1 MLVGERM
8 SHPVMSVAPDLPIM
22 EALNMMKREKIRRL
36 PVVKEGRLVGIVAER
51 DLLNASTAPTTT
63 LSVWELNYQL
73 SRIKVS
79 NVMSKKVITV
89 QEDAS
94 IEAAARIMTD
104 KKVGGVPVMR
114 GDELVGIITET
125 DLFKILLEM
134 MGAREPGVRVTALV
148 PDTRGELAKLT
159 AAISAAGGDFVS
171 FGTFSGETASDR
183 LITFKVTG
191 MEMDQVEPAIASV
204 IEKIVDIRLCCD

>member
-8 SHPVMSVAPDLPIM
+8 SHPVMSVAPNLPIM
-22 EALNMMKREKIRRL
+22 EALNMMKGKNIRRF
-36 PVVKEGRLVGIVAER
+36 PVVKDGKLVGIVAER

-79 NVMSKKVITV
+79 DVMSKKVITV
-89 QEDAS
+89 PEDAS

-104 KKVGGVPVMR
+104 KKVGGLPVMR
-114 GDELVGIITET
+114 GDELSGIITET
-125 DLFKILLEM
+125 DLFKVLLEL

-148 PDTRGELAKLT
+148 PDTHGELAKLT
-159 AAISAAGGDFVS
+159 AAITEAGGDFIS

-183 LITFKVTG
+183 MITFKVTG
-191 MEMDQVEPAIASV
+191 LEMDQVEPVIASV
-204 IEKIVDIRLCCD
+204 ITRLMDIRLCCD

>member
-22 EALNMMKREKIRRL
+22 EALNMMKSKNIRRF
-36 PVVKEGRLVGIVAER
+36 PVVKDGKLVGIVAER

-73 SRIKVS
+73 SRIKVKD
-79 NVMSKKVITV
+79 VMSKKVITV

-104 KKVGGVPVMR
+104 KKVGGLPVMR
-114 GDELVGIITET
+114 GDELSGIITET
-125 DLFKILLEM
+125 DLFKVLLEL

-148 PDTRGELAKLT
+148 PNVHGELAKLT

-171 FGTFSGETASDR
+171 FGTFFGETANDR
-183 LITFKVTG
+183 MITFKVTG
-191 MEMDQVEPAIASV
+191 MEMEQVEPVIASL
-204 IEKIVDIRLCCD
+204 IEKIMDIRLCCD

>member
-22 EALNMMKREKIRRL
+22 EALNMMKSKRIRRF
-36 PVVKEGRLVGIVAER
+36 PVVKDGKLVGIVAER

-79 NVMSKKVITV
+79 DVMSKKVITV
-89 QEDAS
+89 SENAS
-94 IEAAARIMTD
+94 IEAAARIMAD
-104 KKVGGVPVMR
+104 KKVGGLPVMR
-114 GDELVGIITET
+114 GDELIGIITET
-125 DLFKILLEM
+125 DLFKVLLEL

-148 PDTRGELAKLT
+148 PDTHGELAKLT
-159 AAISAAGGDFVS
+159 AAITAAGGDFIS
-171 FGTFSGETASDR
+171 FGTFSGETANDR
-183 LITFKVTG
+183 TITFKITG
-191 MEMDQVEPAIASV
+191 LEMDQVEPVIGSV
-204 IEKIVDIRLCCD
+204 ITRLMDIRLCCD

>member
-22 EALNMMKREKIRRL
+22 EALNMMKGKNIRRF
-36 PVVKEGRLVGIVAER
+36 PVVKDGRLVGIVAER

-73 SRIKVS
+73 SRIKVKDAT
-79 NVMSKKVITV
+79 SKKVITV

-104 KKVGGVPVMR
+104 KKVGGLPVMR
-114 GDELVGIITET
+114 GDELSGIITET
-125 DLFKILLEM
+125 DLFEVLLVQLDGGQRAGRACHRL
-134 MGAREPGVRVTALV
+134 GAQCPRRVGEIDSGHLRGRRRLRLLRHLLRRNRQRPNDHLQGHRHGDGPG
-148 PDTRGELAKLT
+148 
-159 AAISAAGGDFVS
+159 
-171 FGTFSGETASDR
+171 
-183 LITFKVTG
+183 
-191 MEMDQVEPAIASV
+191 
-204 IEKIVDIRLCCD
+204 

>member
-8 SHPVMSVAPDLPIM
+8 SHPVMSISPDLPIM
-22 EALNMMKREKIRRL
+22 EALNMMKREKIRRY
-36 PVVKEGRLVGIVAER
+36 PVVKDGKLVGIVAER

-79 NVMSKKVITV
+79 DMMTKKVITV
-89 QEDAS
+89 QENAS
-94 IEAAARIMTD
+94 IEAAARIMVD
-104 KKVGGVPVMR
+104 KKVGGLPVMR

-148 PDTRGELAKLT
+148 PDTHGELAKLT
-159 AAISAAGGDFVS
+159 AAVSAAGGDFIS
-171 FGTFSGETASDR
+171 FGIFSGETASDR
-183 LITFKVTG
+183 MITFKITG
-191 MEMDQVEPAIASV
+191 LDMDKVEPVIASV

>member
-8 SHPVMSVAPDLPIM
+8 SHPVMSISPDLPIM
-22 EALNMMKREKIRRL
+22 EALNMMKREKIRRF
-36 PVVKEGRLVGIVAER
+36 PVVKDGKLVGIVAER

-79 NVMSKKVITV
+79 DMMTKKVITV
-89 QEDAS
+89 QENAP
-94 IEAAARIMTD
+94 IEAAARIMVD
-104 KKVGGVPVMR
+104 KKVGGLPVMR

-148 PDTRGELAKLT
+148 PDTHGELAKLT
-159 AAISAAGGDFVS
+159 AAVSAAGGDFIS

-183 LITFKVTG
+183 MITFKITG
-191 MEMDQVEPAIASV
+191 LDMDKVEPVIASA